1 MHDVAMSDN
10 ELAAL
15 RALNTALMAENSALR
30 REVAELRLRMD
41 TLMGLSAKQNERLD
55 ELTDILRRRMT
66 TRLRREQ
73 AEERD
78 EPDDE
83 PPPPGGGGGT
93 SSPSQEG
100 AGSAG
105 STKAGARAGRGANGK
120 KKPRKGGRRPL
131 GQHLPV
137 DEERH
142 TAGCCEHCGSTDTV
156 ARDIEVSEK
165 LDVVRQYVRRRRI
178 VRETRLCKQCLR
190 PTTAPMPPMPC
201 HRSAFTCSFLAWLV
215 VQKFVLLVPL
225 DRIRRLLLSQGID
238 LAESTLV
245 SLIERAS
252 DLLGPIDGEHWK
264 QLKAGSWMGTDGTG
278 LDALLEGVPGTW
290 NGVLDV
296 FARDEL
302 TVYQFSLTKHGDTL
316 AAKLAGFEGTVLCDA
331 ESRLDAMFEGG
342 RTEANCNAHPR
353 RKFGDARKV
362 QPKLAREAQAF
373 LDAMYRVETEARQ
386 RELTGE
392 ALLELRQRKTRPV
405 VDDFRKW
412 LLEHEPDLLPSDD
425 LGKVVRYYL
434 RHFDALTRFVDH
446 PDLPIDNNRCER
458 AFQAHAKLRLNALF
472 AGSLEGAH
480 RWATI
485 LGVVNT
491 AQLLG
496 VDVTEYLIWAFERR
510 GTHKKRFG
518 IPAAHLTPAA
528 FQQALEERQRRTKA
542 A

>member
-15 RALNTALMAENSALR
+15 RALNAALMAENSALR
-30 REVAELRLRMD
+30 REVSELRLRMD
-41 TLMGLSAKQNERLD
+41 TLVGMSAKQNERLD

-66 TRLRREQ
+66 ARLRREP
-73 AEERD
+73 D
-78 EPDDE
+78 EGPDDPDDD
-83 PPPPGGGGGT
+83 PPAPGGGT
-93 SSPSQEG
+93 SSPGEEG
-100 AGSAG
+100 VGSAG
-105 STKAGARAGRGANGK
+105 SGRAGAKPGRGTKAKR
-120 KKPRKGGRRPL
+120 KPRKGGRRPL

-137 DEERH
+137 DEEQH
-142 TAGCCEHCGSTDTV
+142 AAGCCEHCGSTETV
-156 ARDIEVSEK
+156 AKDIEVSEK

-178 VRETRLCKQCLR
+178 VRETRLCKRCLR

-264 QLKAGSWMGTDGTG
+264 LLKAGTWMGTDGTG
-278 LDALLEGVPGTW
+278 HDVLLEGVPGTW
-290 NGVLDV
+290 KGVLDV

-331 ESRLDAMFEGG
+331 ESRLDAMFEDG

-362 QPKLAREAQAF
+362 QPVLAREAQSF
-373 LDAMYRVETEARQ
+373 LDAMYRVEKEARQ

-392 ALLELRQRKTRPV
+392 ALLELRQRKTGPV
-405 VDDFRKW
+405 VEAFRKW
-412 LLEHEPDLLPSDD
+412 LLEHEPDLLPSDE
-425 LGKVVRYYL
+425 LGRVVRYYL
-434 RHFDALTRFVDH
+434 RHFDALTRFVGD

-458 AFQAHAKLRLNALF
+458 GFQAHAKLRLNALF
-472 AGSLEGAH
+472 AGSVEGAH

-510 GTHKKRFG
+510 GTHRKRFG
-518 IPAAHLTPAA
+518 IPAAQLTPAA